1 MPDLEMLIREA
12 RPAPDPAWAAKLDAR
27 VAARFPKPTP
37 AWKKPLIA
45 FREHFIALSAVA
57 TVGCA
62 LLAFVLVVGQ
72 NVGGDDDD
80 GGSGGASAPVVGI
93 AEESATDSDSGGSA
107 GAAPPS
113 GEARRFGSDG
123 RAVLSSATLTLST
136 TPDKVNTVSDRAIRV
151 VDGLG
156 GYVQTSRVDVNGNQ
170 ANAVLVV
177 KIPSA
182 KLDAGLGQLSKLAH
196 VKGRSQQDEDVTDQ
210 REMLEARVR
219 DARADRDGLRV
230 RLSKATTDAERSKLR
245 AQLDRA
251 SRRVTQR
258 TRALNELGRAVSFAT
273 VELAID
279 GDRRGGAIAPP
290 GRWTPG
296 DAIGDAV
303 RVLEV
308 IAGVLVIALA
318 VLLPIGLIAGLGAFA
333 GRILVRH
340 RRERALDIA

>member
-170 ANAVLVV
+170 ANAMLVV

-210 REMLEARVR
+210 REMLEARLR
-219 DARADRDGLRV
+219 DARADRDGLRRGALEAARPARPRVPPRHAAHPRPQRARAGRVV
-230 RLSKATTDAERSKLR
+230 RDRRARDRRRPPRRRHRAARPLDAGRRDRRRRARARGDRGRAGDRPRGAAPDRS
-245 AQLDRA
+245 DRG
-251 SRRVTQR
+251 SRR
-258 TRALNELGRAVSFAT
+258 L
-273 VELAID
+273 
-279 GDRRGGAIAPP
+279 RRPDPGPPSAGA
-290 GRWTPG
+290 
-296 DAIGDAV
+296 
-303 RVLEV
+303 RV
-308 IAGVLVIALA
+308 GHR
-318 VLLPIGLIAGLGAFA
+318 LIVVDPRG
-333 GRILVRH
+333 
-340 RRERALDIA
+340 

>member
-12 RPAPDPAWAAKLDAR
+12 RPAPDPAWAARLDAR
-27 VAARFPKPTP
+27 VAARFPKPAP
-37 AWKKPLIA
+37 AWKKPLLA
-45 FREHFIALSAVA
+45 FREHFFALSAVA

-62 LLAFVLVVGQ
+62 LLAFVLVAANAGREDSESSDGVAIPAVG
-72 NVGGDDDD
+72 
-80 GGSGGASAPVVGI
+80 A
-93 AEESATDSDSGGSA
+93 AEDSGGSA
-107 GAAPPS
+107 TAAPPS
-113 GEARRFGSDG
+113 GDAQRFGSDG

-136 TPDKVNTVSDRAIRV
+136 TPEKVTTVSDRAIRV

-170 ANAVLVV
+170 ANAMLVV

-258 TRALNELGRAVSFAT
+258 TRALNELGQAVSFAT

-308 IAGVLVIALA
+308 TAGVLVIAVA

-340 RRERALDIA
+340 RRERALDVA